1 MNVMSLALC
10 LLLLALGLL
19 LLAKGRRRAASE
31 RVLERIERET
41 RHGLVK
47 RRPSNVFER
56 QLLQAGFDVSTPL
69 MCVLLLA
76 ALTLLSLVLLVAG
89 AMSALIL
96 LLAMLGFGYGLLR
109 WRYQRRVQRMVAQ
122 MPALLDH
129 CIRSLKSG
137 RSVPDAL
144 LMAIDRSENPL
155 REALSGA
162 RRGIEL
168 GLSLGD
174 VMTDFAELYDRD
186 EIHML
191 AVGIKV
197 NQRYGGNASDL
208 FENLIVLIRDR
219 ERASIQLSAMTGE
232 TRISAWVLGVMPP
245 ALGIYI
251 FISSPDFFLGLWNDG
266 TGRLMLYTAL
276 ALQALGCY
284 SLWRMLRSI

>member
-1 MNVMSLALC
+1 MSPAALILC
-10 LLLLALGLL
+10 LVLLGLGLL
-19 LLAKGRRRAASE
+19 LLAKGRRQAASE

-41 RHGLVK
+41 RQGLVK
-47 RRPSNVFER
+47 RRPGNVLER
-56 QLLQAGFDVSTPL
+56 YLLQAGFDISTSS
-69 MCVLLLA
+69 MCVLLLV
-76 ALTLLSLVLLVAG
+76 ALTLLSFVLLMAG
-89 AMSALIL
+89 AMSALVL
-96 LLAMLGFGYGLLR
+96 LLALLGFGYGLLR

-137 RSVPDAL
+137 RSVSDAV
-144 LMAIDRSENPL
+144 LMAIERSENPL

-168 GLSLGD
+168 GLSLGE

-245 ALGIYI
+245 ALGAYI
-251 FISSPDFFLGLWNDG
+251 FLSSPDFFLGLWNDG
-266 TGRLMLYTAL
+266 TGRVLLYTAL
-276 ALQALGCY
+276 VLQALGCY